1 MKSAVLIV
9 KMLAG
14 LVVAPAM
21 ADDGQVP
28 ATALKALGLS
38 QMTVVSDAE
47 GMAVR
52 GMSSGFVA
60 VRGTSLIFGQ
70 LLTPDT
76 KNFVVGSSVNEVDA
90 VGETTNVGILTAT
103 KNHQVV
109 LHLNLAVTFPDGSSF
124 TGNIG
129 TFAAPAFA
137 GGSGT
142 VSVSLP

>member
-1 MKSAVLIV
+1 MKFLVMSCAALVA
-9 KMLAG
+9 LAATG
-14 LVVAPAM
+14 AA
-21 ADDGQVP
+21 ADDRQVP
-28 ATALKALGLS
+28 EATLRAVGLGS
-38 QMTVVSDAE
+38 MQVASDVE

-52 GMSSGFVA
+52 GRSSGFVA

-103 KNHQVV
+103 KDHQVV
-109 LHLNLAVTFPDGSSF
+109 LFLNLAVSFPDGSTF
-124 TGNIG
+124 AGNIG

-137 GGSGT
+137 AGSGS
-142 VSVSLP
+142 VQVSLP